1 MTTEKLRITSHR
13 IETYGTRYNAATFDR
28 VVGRVM
34 FETTG
39 VPSNW
44 IQPCNAVDELWVPS
58 KWGASRLIAAGIPKE
73 KVFVVP
79 QAVDVLVFNPATV
92 SARTRSALI
101 LVYVRRVFVL
111 CVVLDSCT

>member
-1 MTTEKLRITSHR
+1 
-13 IETYGTRYNAATFDR
+13 
-28 VVGRVM
+28 M

-92 SARTRSALI
+92 SARTRSASRTRSALI
-101 LVYVRRVFVL
+101 VVVLVATVSARTRSALVLVYVRRVFVL